1 MRQGRQPAGAAFAA
15 GSFWVSVDN
24 ATLARIDP
32 TRRRVVATI
41 RLDATFLPGPVVGDG
56 AVWVYGGG
64 GLLQRIDPASNRVV
78 HTLPGIGSA
87 QLGAGYGR
95 LAAGAGAV
103 WLSDAENHTLLRI
116 DPNG

>member
-1 MRQGRQPAGAAFAA
+1 LGGLPTGAAFGA
-15 GSFWVSVDN
+15 GSFWVSAEN

-41 RLDATFLPGPVVGDG
+41 RLDANQLPGPVMVGGG

-64 GLLQRIDPASNRVV
+64 GLLSRIDPASHRVV

-87 QLGAGYGR
+87 QLGAAYGR